1 LRVWRLCREKYA
13 KLPYDG
19 YGSAQYGGRWNS
31 KGTYVAYAAASPA
44 LSMLELLVHIDRDD
58 VPDDLVF
65 AIAEVPDDS
74 IEDVDRAALP
84 ANWRLEPPPPGLRA
98 IGDAWVRSGSS
109 IGLRVPSVL
118 SPTEFNLMINPRH
131 PRAGEIQYQPLEKV
145 VLDPRLLK

>member
-1 LRVWRLCREKYA
+1 LRVWRLCRERYA
-13 KLPYDG
+13 KTPYDG

-31 KGTYVAYAAASPA
+31 KGIYVAYASASPA
-44 LSMLELLVHIDRDD
+44 LSILELLVHIDRD
-58 VPDDLVF
+58 VAPDDLVF

-74 IEDVDRAALP
+74 IVEVDRAALP
-84 ANWRLEPPPPGLRA
+84 TNWRLEPPPAGLRA

-118 SPTEFNLMINPRH
+118 SPTEVNLVINPRH
-131 PRAGEIQYQPLEKV
+131 PRAAEILYEPLESV